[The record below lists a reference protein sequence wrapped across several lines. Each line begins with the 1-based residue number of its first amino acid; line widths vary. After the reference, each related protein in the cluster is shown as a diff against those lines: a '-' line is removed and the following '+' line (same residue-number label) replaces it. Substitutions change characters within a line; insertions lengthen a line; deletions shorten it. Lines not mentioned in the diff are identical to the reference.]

1 MGALARYTSNIP
13 LRERPT
19 DVSKLRCWDGTIASA
34 LRLILKVQQGGIAR
48 GDGRNAANRS
58 ATDSLLHLGK
68 CARRAGYWKHA
79 HAVRSARTRFREQRY
94 GRLPGCASL
103 GLDAGYGAA
112 IANQSREHPHK
123 ASHRDIGAPDSD
135 IGGAHGY
142 IGTPHRNACAS
153 DFHLERRRLD
163 SIITNCHSSD

>member
-1 MGALARYTSNIP
+1 MGALARYTSNSP
-13 LRERPT
+13 PTQAAAAMSSQRP
-19 DVSKLRCWDGTIASA
+19 WDGTMASA
-34 LRLILKVQQGGIAR
+34 LRLILKVKQGGIAR
-48 GDGRNAANRS
+48 GDGRNAANRC

-79 HAVRSARTRFREQRY
+79 HAVRSARTRSRDQRY
-94 GRLPGCASL
+94 GRLPDCASL
-103 GLDAGYGAA
+103 GLDAGYVSA

-123 ASHRDIGAPDSD
+123 ASHRDIGAP
-135 IGGAHGY
+135 HGH
-142 IGTPHRNACAS
+142 IGTPHRDACAS